1 MEVDWTQVWG
11 AVAAGLRD
19 HLAAGRG
26 HLLTEDVVRMSTVVA
41 MQDRGVDAARLA
53 VEVPA
58 SELGGG
64 KLDLVMDGVTG
75 TVIELKFPRGS
86 RTGISPDTMT
96 LGELIRDIL
105 RVAVVPARQRWVV
118 QVINERLQRYLTNLA
133 TRHKI
138 RWPAAAGETLILERA
153 VLAGLPRTSLNA
165 IGSTPWLLPVTAQC
179 VLVEPAGTGLQLFA
193 YHVEPAPTAGAGTA
207 LTTMPAVHN
216 ELPTVLG
223 EATTTLTDQA
233 RTDPARLGSAPRR
246 RGEGG
251 ARAEILQAIR
261 AIVARTGDEVVTV
274 AQVMAEMRRRETRY
288 ADSTI
293 RTMMVS
299 HLCVDTQGPG
309 IDTYQDL
316 ERLGRGQYRIR
327 HTPMP

>member
-11 AVAAGLRD
+11 SVAADLRD

-58 SELGGG
+58 GELGGG
-64 KLDLVMDGVTG
+64 KLDLVVDGVTG

-96 LGELIRDIL
+96 LGELIRDFL

-133 TRHKI
+133 IRHEV

-193 YHVEPAPTAGAGTA
+193 YRIEPAPTAGVAAA
-207 LTTMPAVHN
+207 LTVPAVHA
-216 ELPTVLG
+216 ESPTVLG
-223 EATTTLTDQA
+223 EATTTLTDPT

-261 AIVARTGDEVVTV
+261 AIVARSGDEVVTV

-299 HLCVDTQGPG
+299 HLCVDAQGHG
-309 IDTYQDL
+309 IDTYDDL
-316 ERLGRGQYRIR
+316 ERLSRGRYRIR
-327 HTPMP
+327 HTPMH